1 MNNNKSNV
9 ERLLDEAQILAEN
22 YVKRRRLNEES
33 VKTDSV
39 VISEEGFE
47 HKSLL
52 ANTKESNTLCFYV
65 RPYIDYS
72 FVEDGSKEVFTT
84 VASHHDEV
92 KEMRKELTE
101 FYTLIA
107 ETNTQLAETKSKLAE
122 TNTQLAKTI
131 NQVQFLEESERK
143 KKAAIHEA
151 CKTLLQVTQTLLD
164 QTL

>member
-1 MNNNKSNV
+1 
-9 ERLLDEAQILAEN
+9 
-22 YVKRRRLNEES
+22 
-33 VKTDSV
+33 
-39 VISEEGFE
+39 
-47 HKSLL
+47 
-52 ANTKESNTLCFYV
+52 V

-84 VASHHDEV
+84 VASHHDDV

-107 ETNTQLAETKSKLAE
+107 ETNTQLAETKSK
-122 TNTQLAKTI
+122 LAKTI